1 MPTTLDLHSHSEAS
15 EDSRAPV
22 EAYLNWI
29 KLRRKELPLD
39 GIVLTEHRQWNGD
52 DVDYRALEDKYGIM
66 VLKAAEVET
75 DYGHVLVFG
84 VNRDMTARFD
94 FANIHLPAQ
103 ELIDEVDRMGGIAV
117 PCHPGRPNVGLFEHY
132 QRKPAL
138 ENVIAV
144 EMLNGGSRKGENERS
159 EELIHKFGYKATGG
173 SDSHL
178 VSLIGLCATRFDA
191 TVKTIEDLVREL
203 KHGNYEPVDFR
214 PKRAK
219 VRRAEPVEANSER
232 G

>member
-1 MPTTLDLHSHSEAS
+1 MSTILDLHAHSEAS

-29 KLRRKELPLD
+29 KMRREQLPLD
-39 GIVLTEHRQWNGD
+39 GIVLTEHRQWNAAA
-52 DVDYRALEDKYGIM
+52 DYRVLEDKFEIR

-75 DYGHVLVFG
+75 DYGHMLVFG
-84 VNRDMTARFD
+84 VNDEITGRFD
-94 FANIHLPAQ
+94 FANVRLPAQ
-103 ELIDEVDRMGGIAV
+103 ELISEVAAMGGIVV

-132 QRKPAL
+132 ARKPAL
-138 ENVIAV
+138 ENVVAV

-178 VSLIGLCATRFDA
+178 VSLIGLCATRFEADIRS
-191 TVKTIEDLVREL
+191 IEDLVREL
-203 KHGNYEPVDFR
+203 KDGIT
-214 PKRAK
+214 KR
-219 VRRAEPVEANSER
+219 
-232 G
+232 